1 MFRKSKGFTLIE
13 LLVVIA
19 IIAILAAI
27 LFPVFA
33 KARESAR
40 AIVCISNM
48 KQLGTALAMYTEESD
63 GSLPCV
69 DMNTVA
75 VANGDGGSGGVGE
88 EYLGHLPVGAVS
100 GGTTY
105 FQNYSIRAQLNPY
118 VKSDG
123 LWKCPS
129 DSGCSTKLVVGKR
142 AISYHYKFYVG
153 IQTIWQP
160 AALKDSD
167 FPYPDR
173 AFMFSEM
180 SPIHDLR
187 MVPAQS
193 WVTDKSLQCWAPDSK
208 MNFVFLDGHAKTMPI
223 DRILLQAAWAT
234 GSGYDYHWSRNPGG
248 VANVD
253 LDP

>member
-1 MFRKSKGFTLIE
+1 MRRNKGFTLIE

-33 KARESAR
+33 KAREAAR
-40 AIVCISNM
+40 STSCLSNM
-48 KQLGTALAMYTEESD
+48 KQLGTSLAMYTQEAD
-63 GSLPCV
+63 GALPCV
-69 DMNTVA
+69 DIPTVA
-75 VANGDGGSGGVGE
+75 TANGDGVGE
-88 EYLGHLPVGAVS
+88 EYLGHLSVGAAS
-100 GGTTY
+100 GGTSY
-105 FQNYSIRAQLNPY
+105 FQNYSIRAQLTPY
-118 VKSDG
+118 VKSDN

-129 DSGCSTKLVVGKR
+129 DSACSTKIVVGKR
-142 AISYHYKFYVG
+142 GISYHYKFYVG

-180 SPIHDLR
+180 APIHDLR

-193 WVTDKSLQCWAPDSK
+193 WVTDKSLQCWASDSK

-223 DRILLQAAWAT
+223 DRALLQAAWAT
-234 GSGYDYHWSRNPGG
+234 GSGYDFHWSRNPGG

-253 LDP
+253 LDE